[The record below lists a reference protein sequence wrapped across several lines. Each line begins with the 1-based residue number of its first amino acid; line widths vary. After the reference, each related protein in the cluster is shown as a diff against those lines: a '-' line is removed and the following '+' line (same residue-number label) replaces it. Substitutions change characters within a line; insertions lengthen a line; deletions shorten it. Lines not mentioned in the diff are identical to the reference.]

1 MPTESVAPIISQHMS
16 AYQALIDARY
26 ELAIRLYEQA
36 IEAEPEVKSHH
47 WYLGLALLLYNQ
59 EAEAQTVWLFAMSE
73 GEETQIEQW
82 TDELVQILQAEANR
96 LQALENYSMAWVICQ
111 HIREINP
118 LHLENVL
125 HLVELS
131 IVLDKL
137 TAEELDDLQVI
148 SCLENNQ
155 TREIDEALL
164 LRVLKSTLAAIAPH
178 PIVVDF
184 TAACLPYIQTAS
196 ALMAILLPAAIQI
209 AYTVRQPLISAQLS
223 ELYLRLDANN
233 VEMLGHLALFYQSAR
248 EYEKGIE
255 IAQLRLDLVNDWSEK
270 AFSSHILLR
279 GLLNTGGHWQ
289 EAVSVL
295 QHHETLLTRLI
306 NDQPTD
312 LNIVHTDR
320 LFNSCYY
327 LPYFSD
333 NAEKHRAFQNQ
344 IGRLCQ
350 ENIRLRA
357 ASQFDRYQQSAK
369 SNRQPSTKRLKI
381 GYLSHCL
388 GSHSVGWLAR
398 WLIQHHD
405 RDRYQ
410 INGYFY
416 SDRLNDPL
424 YQWYISQMEQHCIMG
439 VDINNNSLDLA
450 EKIHQD
456 EIDILVDLDSVTI
469 DLTCEILSLKPAPI
483 QLTWLGWD
491 ASGIPAV
498 DYFIADPYVLP
509 EKAQNYYSEK
519 IWRLPQ
525 TYIAVDGF
533 EVGVPTLRR
542 EQLDLPADAV
552 TFLSAQRGCK
562 RHQDTAVLQMQ
573 IIKAVPNSYFLIKGF
588 SDEDSIQ
595 KFFFEIADKEGV
607 ARDRLRFLPDAPSEA
622 THRANLAIADVVLD
636 TFPYNGA
643 TTTLETL
650 WMGIPLVTRVGE
662 QFAARNSYTM
672 MMNAGISEGVAWSDA
687 EYVEWG
693 VRLGKDAALRQKIH
707 WDLIRSRQT
716 APLWNAKQFTRD
728 MEDAYQQMWQLHL
741 DKATVPNP
749 SLL

>member
-1 MPTESVAPIISQHMS
+1 MPTESIAPTTSQHVP
-16 AYQALIDARY
+16 AYQAFIDARY
-26 ELAIRLYEQA
+26 ELAISLYEQA
-36 IEAEPEVKSHH
+36 IQAAPEVRSHYWH
-47 WYLGLALLLYNQ
+47 LGLALLLHGQ
-59 EAEAQTVWLFAMSE
+59 EADAQTMWLFAMSE

-96 LQALENYSMAWVICQ
+96 LQALENCSIAWVIRQ
-111 HIREINP
+111 HIREISP
-118 LHLENVL
+118 LHLENAL

-131 IVLDKL
+131 IHLEKL
-137 TAEELDDLQVI
+137 TAEELDDLQI
-148 SCLENNQ
+148 IPCFQENQ
-155 TREIDEALL
+155 TRSIDETLL
-164 LRVLKSTLAAIAPH
+164 LRVLKTALAAIAPH
-178 PIVVDF
+178 PIVIDF
-184 TAACLPYIQTAS
+184 TEACLPYIQTPS
-196 ALMAILLPAAIQI
+196 ALMAVLLPAAIQI
-209 AYTVRQPLISAQLS
+209 AYTMGQPNIAAQLS

-233 VEMLGHLALFYQSAR
+233 VEILGHLALFYQSAR
-248 EYEKGIE
+248 EYEKGIA
-255 IAQLRLDLVNDWSEK
+255 IARSRLDSVDDWSEK
-270 AFSSHILLR
+270 AFSSHLLLR

-289 EAVSVL
+289 EAVSAL
-295 QHHETLLTRLI
+295 QDHETLLTKLI
-306 NDQPTD
+306 DAQPTD

-327 LPYFSD
+327 LPYFAD

-344 IGRLCQ
+344 IGKLCQ

-357 ASQFDRYQQSAK
+357 ATQCDRYQQTKPSH
-369 SNRQPSTKRLKI
+369 QPSTKRLKI
-381 GYLSHCL
+381 GYLSHCM

-405 RDRYQ
+405 RDRFQ

-416 SDRLNDPL
+416 NERLNDPL
-424 YQWYISQMEQHCIMG
+424 QQWYINQMEQPCVMG
-439 VDINNNSLDLA
+439 VDIANNSLELA

-456 EIDILVDLDSVTI
+456 KVDILVDLDSVTL

-491 ASGIPAV
+491 ACGIPAV

-509 EKAQNYYSEK
+509 ETAQTYYSEK

-542 EQLDLPADAV
+542 DQLNIPADAI
-552 TFLSAQRGCK
+552 TFLTAQRGCK
-562 RHQDTAVLQMQ
+562 RHRDTAKLQMR
-573 IIKAVPNSYFLIKGF
+573 IIKEVPNSYFLIKGF
-588 SDEDSIQ
+588 ADEDSIQ
-595 KFFFEIADKEGV
+595 KFFFEIADEEGV
-607 ARDRLRFLPDAPSEA
+607 ARDRLCFLPDAPTESA
-622 THRANLAIADVVLD
+622 HRANLAIADVVLD

-672 MMNAGISEGVAWSDA
+672 MMNAGISEGIAWSDD

-707 WDLIRSRQT
+707 WDLMRSRQT

-728 MEDAYQQMWQLHL
+728 METAYQQMW
-741 DKATVPNP
+741 DIYCNP
-749 SLL
+749 SC